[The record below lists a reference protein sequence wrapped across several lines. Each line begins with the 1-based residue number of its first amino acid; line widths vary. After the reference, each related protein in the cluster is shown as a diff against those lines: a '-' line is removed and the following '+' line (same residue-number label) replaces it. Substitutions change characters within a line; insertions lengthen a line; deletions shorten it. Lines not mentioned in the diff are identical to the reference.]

1 MYTIPPPRL
10 NYFSLVESDL
20 KGNFW
25 YYLDIMSSE
34 IYNDSIFWIE
44 VAKIKPNPFQPRREF
59 NEDRLRDLADSIRQ
73 YGVLQPLVLTRQENE
88 REDGSLYVEY
98 ELIAGERRWR
108 AAQIAGVSQVPC
120 VIRAG
125 GDNDKLKLE
134 MAIIENLQRE
144 DLNSVD
150 RALAFE
156 RLVKEF
162 KLKHTEIAKKVGKS
176 REYVTNTLRIL
187 ALSEEML
194 DAITTR
200 QITEGHTR
208 PLLMLVDHPE
218 AQKNLFQEIT
228 LKRLNVRE
236 AEQIARRIANDRVRK
251 KEYILDPAIVELEQK
266 LTETLGARVSVEKR
280 ESGGKVTIDFFSADD
295 LRNLLDRLTASDL
308 GPLEVI
314 VPTDPSVAPDQI
326 SDPVSNLESDSEDE
340 LYNIKNFTI

>member
-1 MYTIPPPRL
+1 M
-10 NYFSLVESDL
+10 
-20 KGNFW
+20 
-25 YYLDIMSSE
+25 SE

-44 VAKIKPNPFQPRREF
+44 VGKIKPNPLQPRREF

-73 YGVLQPLVLTRQENE
+73 YGVLQPLVITRHENE

-108 AAQIAGVSQVPC
+108 ASQIAGLSQVPC

-194 DAITTR
+194 DAITAG
-200 QITEGHTR
+200 QMTEGHTR
-208 PLLMLVDHPE
+208 PLLMLVDRPE
-218 AQKNLFQEIT
+218 AQKSLFQEIT
-228 LKRLNVRE
+228 IKKLNVRE

-251 KEYILDPAIVELEQK
+251 KEYLLDPATIELEQK
-266 LTETLGARVSVEKR
+266 LAETLGARVSVERR
-280 ESGGKVTIDFFSADD
+280 ESGGKVTIDFFTTDD
-295 LRNLLDRLTASDL
+295 LRNLLDRLASGELGSAFITAL
-308 GPLEVI
+308 
-314 VPTDPSVAPDQI
+314 PDQI
-326 SDPVSNLESDSEDE
+326 VLPTDQVISPEPEAD
-340 LYNIKNFTI
+340 LYNIKNFTV

>member
-1 MYTIPPPRL
+1 M
-10 NYFSLVESDL
+10 
-20 KGNFW
+20 
-25 YYLDIMSSE
+25 SE

-44 VAKIKPNPFQPRREF
+44 VIKIKPNPLQPRREF

-73 YGVLQPLVLTRQENE
+73 YGVLQPLVLTRHENE

-108 AAQIAGVSQVPC
+108 AAQLAGLSQVPC

-162 KLKHTEIAKKVGKS
+162 KLKHAEIAKKVGKS

-187 ALSEEML
+187 SLSEEML
-194 DAITTR
+194 NAITIG
-200 QITEGHTR
+200 QMTEGHTR

-218 AQKNLFQEIT
+218 AQKSLFQEIT
-228 LKRLNVRE
+228 IKKLNVSE

-251 KEYILDPAIVELEQK
+251 KEYLLDPGTIELEQK
-266 LTETLGARVSVEKR
+266 LAKALGARVSVEHR
-280 ESGGKVTIDFFSADD
+280 EAGGKVTIDFFTTED
-295 LRNLLDRLTASDL
+295 LRNLLNRLASGEL
-308 GPLEVI
+308 GPVQTISSADSIPTADSIPDIISEPEPEV
-314 VPTDPSVAPDQI
+314 D
-326 SDPVSNLESDSEDE
+326 
-340 LYNIKNFTI
+340 LYNIKNFTV

>member
-1 MYTIPPPRL
+1 M
-10 NYFSLVESDL
+10 
-20 KGNFW
+20 
-25 YYLDIMSSE
+25 SE

-44 VAKIKPNPFQPRREF
+44 VIKIKPNPLQPRREF

-73 YGVLQPLVLTRQENE
+73 YGVLQPLVLTRHENE

-108 AAQIAGVSQVPC
+108 AAQLAGLSQVPC

-162 KLKHTEIAKKVGKS
+162 KLKHAEIAKKVGKS

-187 ALSEEML
+187 SLSEEML
-194 DAITTR
+194 NAITIG
-200 QITEGHTR
+200 QMTEGHTR
-208 PLLMLVDHPE
+208 PLLMLIDRPD
-218 AQKNLFQEIT
+218 AQKSLFQEIT
-228 LKRLNVRE
+228 IKKLNVRE

-251 KEYILDPAIVELEQK
+251 KEYLLDPGTIELERK
-266 LTETLGARVSVEKR
+266 LAETLGARVSVEHR
-280 ESGGKVTIDFFSADD
+280 EAGGKVTIDFFTTED
-295 LRNLLDRLTASDL
+295 LRHLLDRLMSDELVPVQTISSADLIPVLEPTA
-308 GPLEVI
+308 EVI
-314 VPTDPSVAPDQI
+314 PEPDPELD
-326 SDPVSNLESDSEDE
+326 
-340 LYNIKNFTI
+340 LYNIKNFTV

>member
-1 MYTIPPPRL
+1 M
-10 NYFSLVESDL
+10 V
-20 KGNFW
+20 
-25 YYLDIMSSE
+25 MSE

-44 VAKIKPNPFQPRREF
+44 VVKIKPNPLQPRREF

-88 REDGSLYVEY
+88 REDGSIYVEY

-108 AAQIAGVSQVPC
+108 AAQLAGLSQVPC

-194 DAITTR
+194 DAITAG
-200 QITEGHTR
+200 QMTEGHTR
-208 PLLMLVDHPE
+208 PLLMLIDRPE
-218 AQKNLFQEIT
+218 AQQSLFREIT
-228 LKRLNVRE
+228 IKRLNVRE

-251 KEYILDPAIVELEQK
+251 KEYILDPAIMELEQK
-266 LTETLGARVSVEKR
+266 LAETLGARVSVERR
-280 ESGGKVTIDFFSADD
+280 ESGGKVTIDFFTTDD
-295 LRNLLDRLTASDL
+295 LRNLLDRLAFGDL
-308 GPLEVI
+308 GSAFIAAL
-314 VPTDPSVAPDQI
+314 PDQI
-326 SDPVSNLESDSEDE
+326 VPPPDSVVPPEPLAEIIPESESEAD
-340 LYNIKNFTI
+340 LYNIKNFTV

>member
-1 MYTIPPPRL
+1 M
-10 NYFSLVESDL
+10 
-20 KGNFW
+20 
-25 YYLDIMSSE
+25 SE

-44 VAKIKPNPFQPRREF
+44 VAKIKSNPLQPRREF
-59 NEDRLRDLADSIRQ
+59 NEDQLRSLADSIRQ
-73 YGVLQPLVLTRQENE
+73 YGVLQPLVLTRHETE
-88 REDGSLYVEY
+88 REDGSIYVEY

-108 AAQIAGVSQVPC
+108 AAQLAGVNQVPC

-144 DLNSVD
+144 DLNAVD

-156 RLVKEF
+156 RLVNEF

-176 REYVTNTLRIL
+176 REYVSNTLRLL

-194 DAITTR
+194 DAVTAG

-208 PLLMLVDHPE
+208 PLLMLVDRPE
-218 AQKNLFQEIT
+218 AQRNLFQEIT

-251 KEYILDPAIVELEQK
+251 KEYILDPTIMELEQK
-266 LTETLGARVSVEKR
+266 LAEALGARVSVERR
-280 ESGGKVTIDFFSADD
+280 ESGGKVTIDFFSTAD
-295 LRNLLDRLTASDL
+295 LHNLLDRLATGDL
-308 GPLEVI
+308 GFSANPVATDTDSI
-314 VPTDPSVAPDQI
+314 SVPDPEPDQ
-326 SDPVSNLESDSEDE
+326 D
-340 LYNIKNFTI
+340 LYNIKNFTV

>member
-1 MYTIPPPRL
+1 M
-10 NYFSLVESDL
+10 
-20 KGNFW
+20 
-25 YYLDIMSSE
+25 SE

-73 YGVLQPLVLTRQENE
+73 YGVLQPLVLTRHEQE

-108 AAQIAGVSQVPC
+108 AAQIAGLSQVPC

-162 KLKHTEIAKKVGKS
+162 KLKHADIAKKVGKS

-187 ALSEEML
+187 SLSEEML
-194 DAITTR
+194 NAITIG
-200 QITEGHTR
+200 QMTEGHTR
-208 PLLMLVDHPE
+208 PLLMLIDRPD
-218 AQKNLFQEIT
+218 AQKSLFQEIT
-228 LKRLNVRE
+228 IKKLNVRE

-251 KEYILDPAIVELEQK
+251 KEYLLDPGTIELEQK
-266 LTETLGARVSVEKR
+266 LATALGARVSVEQR
-280 ESGGKVTIDFFSADD
+280 EAGGKVTIDFFTTED
-295 LRNLLDRLTASDL
+295 LRNLLDRLASGEL
-308 GPLEVI
+308 GPVQTI
-314 VPTDPSVAPDQI
+314 SSDDSIPTPDPLAEIIPEPETEAD
-326 SDPVSNLESDSEDE
+326 
-340 LYNIKNFTI
+340 LYNIKNFTV

>member
-1 MYTIPPPRL
+1 MADIP
-10 NYFSLVESDL
+10 S
-20 KGNFW
+20 
-25 YYLDIMSSE
+25 
-34 IYNDSIFWIE
+34 DSIFWIE

-88 REDGSLYVEY
+88 REDGSIYVEY

-108 AAQIAGVSQVPC
+108 AAQIAGLVQVPC
-120 VIRAG
+120 VIRA

-144 DLNSVD
+144 DLNPVD

-156 RLVKEF
+156 RLAKEF

-176 REYVTNTLRIL
+176 REYVSNTLRLL

-194 DAITTR
+194 DAITAGH
-200 QITEGHTR
+200 INEGHTR
-208 PLLMLVDHPE
+208 PLLMLIDRPE
-218 AQKNLFQEIT
+218 AQQSLFREIT
-228 LKRLNVRE
+228 VKHLNVRE

-251 KEYILDPAIVELEQK
+251 KEYILDPATMELEQK
-266 LTETLGARVSVEKR
+266 LAATLGARVSVEQR
-280 ESGGKVTIDFFSADD
+280 ESGGKVTIDFFTTDD
-295 LRNLLDRLTASDL
+295 LRNLLDRLAAGEL
-308 GPLEVI
+308 GSAFIAAVPGQI
-314 VPTDPSVAPDQI
+314 VSPEPAAEIILDPES
-326 SDPVSNLESDSEDE
+326 ESD

>member
-1 MYTIPPPRL
+1 M
-10 NYFSLVESDL
+10 
-20 KGNFW
+20 
-25 YYLDIMSSE
+25 SE

-59 NEDRLRDLADSIRQ
+59 NEDRLRDLADSLRQ
-73 YGVLQPLVLTRQENE
+73 YGVLQPLVLTRHENE
-88 REDGSLYVEY
+88 REDGSIFVEY

-108 AAQIAGVSQVPC
+108 AAQLAGISQVPC

-194 DAITTR
+194 DAIIAG
-200 QITEGHTR
+200 QMTEGHTR
-208 PLLMLVDHPE
+208 PLLMLIEHPE
-218 AQKNLFQEIT
+218 AQQNLFQEIT
-228 LKRLNVRE
+228 LKHLNVRE
-236 AEQIARRIANDRVRK
+236 AEQIARRTANDRVRK
-251 KEYILDPAIVELEQK
+251 KEYVLDPAIMELEQK
-266 LTETLGARVSVEKR
+266 LAETLGARVQVERR
-280 ESGGKVTIDFFSADD
+280 ETGGKVTIDFFSTDD
-295 LRNLLDRLTASDL
+295 LRNLLDRLATGDL
-308 GPLEVI
+308 GSAFIAAL
-314 VPTDPSVAPDQI
+314 PDQI
-326 SDPVSNLESDSEDE
+326 VPPTDSIIPPDPIDSEQD

>member
-1 MYTIPPPRL
+1 M
-10 NYFSLVESDL
+10 
-20 KGNFW
+20 
-25 YYLDIMSSE
+25 SE

-73 YGVLQPLVLTRQENE
+73 YGVLQPLVLTRHEQE

-108 AAQIAGVSQVPC
+108 AAQLAGISQVPC

-194 DAITTR
+194 DAITAGH
-200 QITEGHTR
+200 ITEGHTR
-208 PLLMLVDHPE
+208 PLLMLIEHPE
-218 AQKNLFQEIT
+218 AQQNLFQEIT
-228 LKRLNVRE
+228 LKHLNVRE

-251 KEYILDPAIVELEQK
+251 KEYILDPATMELEQK
-266 LTETLGARVSVEKR
+266 LAETLGARVQVERR
-280 ESGGKVTIDFFSADD
+280 ESGGKVTIDFFSTDD
-295 LRNLLDRLTASDL
+295 LRNLLDRLASGDL
-308 GPLEVI
+308 G
-314 VPTDPSVAPDQI
+314 SVFIATLPDQAMPPADSI
-326 SDPVSNLESDSEDE
+326 IPSEPIPQPDPEDE
-340 LYNIKNFTI
+340 LYNIKNFTV

>member
-1 MYTIPPPRL
+1 M
-10 NYFSLVESDL
+10 
-20 KGNFW
+20 
-25 YYLDIMSSE
+25 SE
-34 IYNDSIFWIE
+34 IYNDSVFWIE
-44 VAKIKPNPFQPRREF
+44 VGKIKPNPFQPRREF

-73 YGVLQPLVLTRQENE
+73 YGVLQPLVITRRENE

-108 AAQIAGVSQVPC
+108 ASQLAGLSQVPC
-120 VIRAG
+120 LIRAG

-176 REYVTNTLRIL
+176 REYVSNTLRLL

-194 DAITTR
+194 DAITNGK
-200 QITEGHTR
+200 ITEGHTR
-208 PLLMLVDHPE
+208 PLLMLIEHPE
-218 AQKNLFQEIT
+218 AQANLFQEIMI
-228 LKRLNVRE
+228 KRLNVRE

-251 KEYILDPAIVELEQK
+251 KEYILDPAIMELEQK
-266 LTETLGARVSVEKR
+266 LAETLGARVSVERR
-280 ESGGKVTIDFFSADD
+280 EAGGKVTIDFFTTDD
-295 LRNLLDRLTASDL
+295 LRNLLDRLAA
-308 GPLEVI
+308 GEFN
-314 VPTDPSVAPDQI
+314 PTNSTQDPSTPATPSEELIAEVPPPDPAPEVD
-326 SDPVSNLESDSEDE
+326 
-340 LYNIKNFTI
+340 LYNIKNFSV